1 MNHRLRARR
10 VSSGHVLTATRAAL
24 LALADRLFGVP
35 TSQHEP
41 DRRWLLRYLGVT
53 ALLVAIIVARRPDA
67 VTNPQFWA
75 EDGYVYFLEN
85 LTLGFTHAFSKLYNG
100 YPNLAQ
106 RLIAMVGGWVPLAT
120 APRVYTTS
128 AIALTALAVA
138 SFALPGF
145 RHLVRSDALR
155 VGFCV
160 AAVSAPFQQ
169 EVLSTPTN
177 LGWFLAVWLALLS
190 VMRLPRRRWQMTGL
204 ALAGCAA
211 TLSTPLAPL
220 NLPLWL
226 LRVWRGIER
235 RDRADLWLGVTLVLA
250 LVLVVLLTRNLGALS
265 APEIPQ
271 LRRSAGFDV
280 LSWLCMTSYWCAALL
295 LGPGRLTEVQTL
307 VIGLLMFAALGWV
320 ALRTWTQLRPG
331 LSVALYYF
339 AGSFFFLLLGRPLWF
354 AAMSGWSGLAS
365 RYVVFPAAMLGLAT
379 VSILDTVRAGLPRTL
394 AGAAVTGLVGWSWSA
409 YFVITPFI
417 DQRWADHAVLLEQK
431 LKHKSLEPLVIPMN
445 PPWVFLKVDP
455 LFLSSEVDV
464 PPSAIVGSL
473 GTHGTFRQSFLCRCE
488 PLRAID
494 VMLAAAARS
503 SQGSLTMSLIEE
515 PGTRVV
521 ARSQIPRERIGREPT
536 WQSFFFDP
544 IPGSAGKRY
553 VIVIKA
559 VENDLEATI
568 YVLGAPGNPYPEGSA
583 VFSSTPIDADAT
595 FRYGC
600 IPPS

>member
-1 MNHRLRARR
+1 MLNR
-10 VSSGHVLTATRAAL
+10 VRDAM
-24 LALADRLFGVP
+24 LASADRLFGEQESDAGP
-35 TSQHEP
+35 R
-41 DRRWLLRYLGVT
+41 RRWLIRYLGVAT
-53 ALLVAIIVARRPDA
+53 ILAVIIIVRRPDA

-75 EDGYVYFLEN
+75 EDGSVYFLEN
-85 LTLGFTHAFSKLYNG
+85 LTLGFGHAFGKLYNG

-106 RLIAMVGGWVPLAT
+106 RLIAMVGGWVSFAA

-160 AAVSAPFQQ
+160 AAVSAPFEQ

-190 VMRLPRRRWQMTGL
+190 AMRVPRRRWQVAGL
-204 ALAGCAA
+204 ALAGCGAI
-211 TLSTPLAPL
+211 LSTPLAAL
-220 NLPLWL
+220 NPPLWL
-226 LRVWRGIER
+226 LRAWRGVQR

-250 LVLVVLLTRNLGALS
+250 LVLVVSLTRNLGARS
-265 APEIPQ
+265 APDIPL
-271 LRRSAGFDV
+271 LRRSAGFEV
-280 LSWLCMTSYWCAALL
+280 LSWLGMTSYWCAALL

-307 VIGLLMFAALGWV
+307 VIGILILTALGWV
-320 ALRTWTQLRPG
+320 ALRAWAQMRPG

-339 AGSFFFLLLGRPLWF
+339 VGSFFFLLLGRPLWF
-354 AAMSGWSGLAS
+354 VAMSGWSGLAS

-379 VSILDTVRAGLPRTL
+379 VTILDTVRAGIPRML
-394 AGAAVTGLVGWSWSA
+394 AGAAVAGLVGASWSS

-417 DQRWADHAVLLEQK
+417 DRQWADQAVLLEQK
-431 LKHKSLEPLVIPMN
+431 LQQKSPAPLVIPLN
-445 PPWVFLKVDP
+445 PPWAPLKVDP
-455 LFLSSEVDV
+455 LILSSEIDV
-464 PPSAIVGSL
+464 PPSTIVGSL

-488 PLRAID
+488 PLRSID

-503 SQGSLTMSLIEE
+503 SQGSLTMRLIQE
-515 PGTRVV
+515 PGRQVV
-521 ARSQIPRERIGREPT
+521 ARSQIPREQIAREPT

-544 IPGSAGKRY
+544 IPGSAGQRY
-553 VIVIKA
+553 DIVIQA
-559 VENDLEATI
+559 VENDLAATTF
-568 YVLGAPGNPYPEGSA
+568 VLGAPGNPYPEGSA